1 MVPITAHIGKDTL
14 GMENHAKVH
23 HITSSKEQGTS
34 PPNLSPYF
42 LFFLF
47 SYRFVSHLCSQM
59 SMNATIKAMFVK
71 LMQTLPKLLPI
82 IIRCVRK
89 DTLGNDS
96 RAKVLIS
103 RLGKAK
109 QDFHVYYCHI
119 GSESMQVFFPLK
131 VATFVTLT
139 RTVHML
145 MAPRT
150 ASVREDT
157 LAMDSHAEV
166 P

>member
-1 MVPITAHIGKDTL
+1 MHKKGYTGEWQSCQSAYI
-14 GMENHAKVH
+14 
-23 HITSSKEQGTS
+23 
-34 PPNLSPYF
+34 
-42 LFFLF
+42 
-47 SYRFVSHLCSQM
+47 
-59 SMNATIKAMFVK
+59 
-71 LMQTLPKLLPI
+71 
-82 IIRCVRK
+82 
-89 DTLGNDS
+89 
-96 RAKVLIS
+96 
-103 RLGKAK
+103 GKAK

-139 RTVHML
+139 QTVHML